1 MSKSK
6 KIVLK
11 TRVEKALKKDVASI
25 EVRNLYAF
33 LDGYSKS
40 SKKYN
45 SLDIKVDSN
54 LVNQK

>member
-6 KIVLK
+6 KIELK
-11 TRVEKALKKDVASI
+11 TRVEKALKKDVTSI
-25 EVRNLYAF
+25 EARNLYAF
-33 LDGYSKS
+33 LDSYSKS

-45 SLDIKVDSN
+45 SMSIKVDSN

>member
-1 MSKSK
+1 MAKKRNNKVTRPANIRVKKSNYSYD
-6 KIVLK
+6 IREIF
-11 TRVEKALKKDVASI
+11 T
-25 EVRNLYAF
+25 F

-54 LVNQK
+54 LVKQK